1 VILTSDQ
8 AATNEMEDERIRHG
22 EEEPDEEEEEEEEGM
37 PHRHVADRLL
47 DSRVIQVAQPITSEL
62 AEDVVGR
69 LLLLDAE
76 DEKAPIDIYMDSP
89 GGSVDAGFAIYDMA
103 RFISA
108 PVRCICTGLT
118 ASAAVLVLLA
128 APKKHRLS
136 LPNARFLIHQPSGG
150 VRGSVADVKIEADE
164 IIKIRKRINAL
175 IAGETG
181 QPVEK
186 VDEDTSRNRWLSAE
200 QAVEYGLI
208 NKIVKSKKELK

>member
-1 VILTSDQ
+1 MK
-8 AATNEMEDERIRHG
+8 EMADEMIWHG
-22 EEEPDEEEEEEEEGM
+22 EDEPDEEEEEEEEEEDEEEGY
-37 PHRHVADRLL
+37 PRKHVAERLL
-47 DSRVIQVAQPITSEL
+47 ESRVILLAEPISSEL

-69 LLLLDAE
+69 LLLLDGE
-76 DEKAPIDIYMDSP
+76 NEKASIDLYINSP

-103 RFISA
+103 RFITA

-164 IIKIRKRINAL
+164 IIKIRKRINLL
-175 IAGETG
+175 IAEETE
-181 QPVEK
+181 QPIEK
-186 VDEDTSRNRWLSAE
+186 VEEDTSRNRWLDAE
-200 QAVEYGLI
+200 QAVKYGLV
-208 NKIVKSKKELK
+208 NKIVKSKKEVK